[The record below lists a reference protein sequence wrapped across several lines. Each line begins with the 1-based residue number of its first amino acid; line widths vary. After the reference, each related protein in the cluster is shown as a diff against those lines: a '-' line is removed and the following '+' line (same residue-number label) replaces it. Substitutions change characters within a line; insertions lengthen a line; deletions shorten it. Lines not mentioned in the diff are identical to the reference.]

1 MDGNSNLLFHYLNSE
16 NVHLKIFITECVQ
29 VVASE
34 GTYVVR
40 PKFGSMRACGIYIAG
55 LHNESIRVD
64 ISRVDVTCKS
74 RGLVAVSDLFCSKH
88 VIFV

>member
-1 MDGNSNLLFHYLNSE
+1 M
-16 NVHLKIFITECVQ
+16 
-29 VVASE
+29 ASA

-64 ISRVDVTCKS
+64 ISRVDVTCQS
-74 RGLVAVSDLFCSKH
+74 RGVVAVSDLFCSSAIDSSKEKTANLRSLFIR
-88 VIFV
+88 VFPNENS